1 MRHGCKAPVRS
12 LPPVDAEQFV
22 GFCALIH
29 LTPPP
34 IDVNGCYYPIAPIAA
49 VIQDKVLLSRG
60 EFPQLLLQATEHYK
74 TAMAS
79 QYILP
84 AIYES
89 ILLAC
94 VYEHAGN
101 IDGAATALK
110 QAVVLAQPDHLV
122 MPFAEHAE
130 YLPQTMKR
138 LCSDAAAAPFIEQAQ
153 GLSLAEPLA
162 ALRTALAKPA
172 LPLSKRE
179 QEVAAMVATGLTNK
193 AIAGQ
198 LNIAEV
204 TVKKTLSQ
212 IYKKLGITN
221 RAALSHY
228 MSHHPMS

>member
-1 MRHGCKAPVRS
+1 
-12 LPPVDAEQFV
+12 
-22 GFCALIH
+22 
-29 LTPPP
+29 
-34 IDVNGCYYPIAPIAA
+34 
-49 VIQDKVLLSRG
+49 
-60 EFPQLLLQATEHYK
+60 
-74 TAMAS
+74 MAS

-101 IDGAATALK
+101 IDGAATVLK
-110 QAVVLAQPDHLV
+110 QAIVLAQPDHLV

-130 YLPQTMKR
+130 YLPQTMER
-138 LCSDAAAAPFIEQAQ
+138 LGSDAAAAPFIEQAQ
-153 GLSLAEPLA
+153 DLSLAEPLST
-162 ALRTALAKPA
+162 LRTALAKPS

-193 AIAGQ
+193 AIAEQ

>member
-1 MRHGCKAPVRS
+1 
-12 LPPVDAEQFV
+12 
-22 GFCALIH
+22 
-29 LTPPP
+29 
-34 IDVNGCYYPIAPIAA
+34 
-49 VIQDKVLLSRG
+49 
-60 EFPQLLLQATEHYK
+60 
-74 TAMAS
+74 MAS

-110 QAVVLAQPDHLV
+110 QAIVLAQPDHLV

-138 LCSDAAAAPFIEQAQ
+138 LCSDAAAVSFIEQAQ
-153 GLSLAEPLA
+153 GLSLAEPLST
-162 ALRTALAKPA
+162 LRTALAKPS

-193 AIAGQ
+193 AIAEQ

-204 TVKKTLSQ
+204 TVKKDAEPNIQKAGHYQPRCLVALHVPSSDELTYCKFFHTHSN
-212 IYKKLGITN
+212 KLTN
-221 RAALSHY
+221 TRNQQTISANLLAY
-228 MSHHPMS
+228 FWFFVKC

>member
-1 MRHGCKAPVRS
+1 
-12 LPPVDAEQFV
+12 
-22 GFCALIH
+22 
-29 LTPPP
+29 
-34 IDVNGCYYPIAPIAA
+34 
-49 VIQDKVLLSRG
+49 
-60 EFPQLLLQATEHYK
+60 
-74 TAMAS
+74 MAS

-101 IDGAATALK
+101 IDGAATVLK
-110 QAVVLAQPDHLV
+110 QAIVLAQPDHLV

-138 LCSDAAAAPFIEQAQ
+138 LCSDAATAPFIEQAQ
-153 GLSLAEPLA
+153 GLSLAEPLST
-162 ALRTALAKPA
+162 LRTALAKPS

-193 AIAGQ
+193 AIAEQ